1 MRADQILIEP
11 VLSEKSNMMRE
22 AAAKAYVFKVDP
34 SANKA
39 QIMQAVVEKFNVK
52 PQSCNIVSVKGKEK
66 SRRTKSGFQTGKT
79 APWKKAVVTLKKG
92 DSISLFDGV

>member
-11 VLSEKSNMMRE
+11 VLSEKSNILRE
-22 AAAKAYVFKVDP
+22 AVAKSYVFKVDS

-39 QIMQAVVEKFNVK
+39 QVMQAVVEKFNVK
-52 PQSCNIVSVKGKEK
+52 PQSCNIISVKGKEK

-79 APWKKAVVTLKKG
+79 TPWKKAIVTLKKG
-92 DSISLFDGV
+92 DSINIFDGV